1 MKEIWKPIE
10 GYENYYM
17 VSNTGKVKS
26 LGNGKSNNSKK
37 RILKGGKDG
46 NGYPYVN
53 LWKEGKVKMHKIH
66 RLVAQAFCKNPKGYT
81 EVNHIDENKENNCA
95 ENLEWCSRSYNT
107 NYGTRNQ
114 KAGEK
119 LKGRKFSEE
128 TIKKMAESKKKPVYS
143 INKKSG
149 LITYWESATD
159 AGRLLGIDS
168 SHISSCCKG
177 KQKSSGGYYWHY
189 ASESEE
195 VANEQE

>member
-1 MKEIWKPIE
+1 MEKEIWKDIE
-10 GYENYYM
+10 GFEGYYM
-17 VSNTGKVKS
+17 ISNTGKVKS

-37 RILKGGKDG
+37 RILKEGKDG
-46 NGYPYVN
+46 RGYLYVI
-53 LWKEGKVKMHKIH
+53 LCKDGKVKMHKIH
-66 RLVAQAFCKNPKGYT
+66 RLVAQAFCENPMGYK

-114 KAGEK
+114 RVGEK
-119 LKGRKFSEE
+119 LKGRKNSEE
-128 TIKKMAESKKKPVYS
+128 HNKKIAESKKKPVYS

-159 AGRLLGIDS
+159 AGRVLGINS

-177 KQKSSGGYYWHY
+177 KQKSCGGYYWHY
-189 ASESEE
+189 VDDKEKC
-195 VANEQE
+195 NE